1 MSERAANGASTAL
14 DHVPTLTDFDPT
26 LAVDDKEYKKRRKT
40 LQLQLLRYQVQLRD
54 AANCPVVIVF
64 EGVDAAGKGGAIR
77 RLTGRLDPRG
87 LRVHPTAAPSG
98 DELRHHYLWRFQ
110 TRMPEYGQIAIF
122 DRSWYGRVLVE
133 RVEEL
138 TPPEVWERAY
148 REIAAFER
156 GMVDNSTVLVK
167 FWLHI
172 SQEEQL
178 RRFEARE
185 ADPFKEYKIT
195 PEDWRNRNLWSAYEP
210 AVEEMLRRTHTAS
223 APWTLVSAENK
234 NHSRLV
240 VLETVRAALE
250 ARLGPL
256 PR

>member
-1 MSERAANGASTAL
+1 MILE
-14 DHVPTLTDFDPT
+14 HVPSLADFDPT
-26 LAVDDKEYKKRRKT
+26 LSLDEKTYKKRRKE
-40 LQLQLLRYQVQLRD
+40 LQLKLLRYQVRLRD
-54 AANCPVVIVF
+54 DATCPVVIVF

-87 LRVHPTAAPSG
+87 VRVHPIGPPNG
-98 DELRHHYLWRFQ
+98 KDLRHHYLWRFHQ
-110 TRMPEYGQIAIF
+110 RMPEYGQFAIF

-138 TPPEVWERAY
+138 TAPEAWERSY
-148 REIAAFER
+148 GEIASFEQTL
-156 GMVDNSTVLVK
+156 VDNGMVLVK

-195 PEDWRNRNLWSAYEP
+195 ADDWRNRERWPDYEP
-210 AVEEMLRRTHTAS
+210 AIEEMLRRTHTVD
-223 APWTLVSAENK
+223 APWTLVSAEDK
-234 NHSRLV
+234 NHARV
-240 VLETVRAALE
+240 RVLEAVVEALE
-250 ARLGPL
+250 TRLGPL
-256 PR
+256 PS